1 MCSGLT
7 QPLAHPILGAA
18 MLKRRLPHA
27 STDGPAHGTGPGAPA
42 AADRF
47 DTLTTVLDAQALA
60 RLRELDP
67 TGATGLLERV
77 LRAFETSLER
87 LLAQLAEARRTNDH
101 ATMRHVAHTL
111 KSSAASVGALEL
123 SRICADIERR
133 VREQQTEGLGGLLD
147 DMVAQ
152 GDRVRAV
159 LKPLL
164 DAT

>member
-1 MCSGLT
+1 
-7 QPLAHPILGAA
+7 
-18 MLKRRLPHA
+18 MLKRRLLQA
-27 STDGPAHGTGPGAPA
+27 SASDPAPGSGPAFVPA
-42 AADRF
+42 GELF
-47 DTLTTVLDAQALA
+47 DKLTTVLDAQALD

-67 TGATGLLERV
+67 SGSNGLLPRV
-77 LRAFETSLER
+77 LKAFETSLER
-87 LLAQLAEARRTNDH
+87 LLSQLAEARLKNDQ
-101 ATMRHVAHTL
+101 AAMRHVAHTL

-133 VREQQTEGLGGLLD
+133 IREQQTEGLAALLD

-164 DAT
+164 AAP